1 MPTDREILRALAHE
15 YAEAAGHPRNAE
27 NAKLYRAVNGLRMI
41 RPVVLINEE
50 PWCELNT
57 GGELTLYCTDPDFRR
72 AEQHMRRMLYKWRH
86 YPCDMIVPPYIPVDK
101 IIGGESGWLSVIE
114 DTIETGDGN
123 NIKSHEYTDQLA
135 NPEDIDKL
143 KMPKFTYEEKATL
156 AIQQKLDEA
165 VGDIIPIR
173 LIGQGAYI
181 TPWDKISTYRGVTNL
196 LIDLVDRPEHSHA
209 IMEKMTRMFIEQ
221 YRQFEELGLLDRDPL
236 ILHCTAGLCD
246 ELVTEPDQ
254 PVLRKNVWGRGTAQ
268 IFASVS
274 KEMHEE
280 FEIEYEKRLMEP
292 FGLVYYGC
300 CEPLDKKI
308 DIVKKIPRLRKISI
322 TPWANADIAAEAIG
336 KDYVVALKPNPANV
350 GAAFDREVIR
360 NEVKHLLDA
369 CARNNCT
376 CELTLKDISTVAHN
390 PNHLEIWE
398 QTVMELVRAY

>member
-1 MPTDREILRALAHE
+1 MPTERDILRALANE
-15 YAEAAGHPRNAE
+15 YAEVAAHPRNAE
-27 NAKLYRAVNGLRMI
+27 NAKLHRAVNGLHMI

-57 GGELTLYCTDPDFRR
+57 DGELTLYCTDPDFRR

-86 YPCDMIVPPYIPVDK
+86 YPCDMIIPPYIPVEK
-101 IIGGESGWLSVIE
+101 IVGGERGWLPVVE
-114 DTIETGDGN
+114 ETIETGDGN
-123 NIKSHEYTDQLA
+123 NIKSHEYVDQLA

-143 KMPKFTYEEKATL
+143 KIPKVTYEEKATR
-156 AIQQKLDEA
+156 AIQQKLDA
-165 VGDIIPIR
+165 AIGDIIPIQ
-173 LIGQGAYI
+173 LTGYGCYI
-181 TPWDKISTYRGVTNL
+181 VPWDNIATYRGVTNL
-196 LIDLVDRPEHSHA
+196 LMDLVDRPEHCHA
-209 IMEKMTRMFIEQ
+209 MMEKMTQMYTEQ
-221 YRQFEELGLLDRDPL
+221 YRQYEELGLLDRDPL
-236 ILHCTAGLCD
+236 ILHCTASLCD

-322 TPWANADIAAEAIG
+322 TPWADVNIAADAIG

-369 CARNNCT
+369 CTRNNCT
-376 CELTLKDISTVAHN
+376 CELTLKDISSVAHN
-390 PNHLEIWE
+390 PAHLEVWE